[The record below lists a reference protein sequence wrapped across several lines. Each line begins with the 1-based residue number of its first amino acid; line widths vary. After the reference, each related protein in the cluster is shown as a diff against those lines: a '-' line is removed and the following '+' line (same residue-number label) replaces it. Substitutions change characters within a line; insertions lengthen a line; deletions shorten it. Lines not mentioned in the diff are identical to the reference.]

1 MFEVLSALTMILSD
15 FFNPTKCEIGR
26 ISKIILER
34 ANQTIRSKLK
44 LIQWTDPQ
52 QVIAW
57 FTDLDQ
63 KSNLE
68 FIKFDVKELYPSI
81 TEELLNKSIKFAQK
95 YHEITK
101 EEVSIIKNASQ
112 SVLHHDG
119 QVWIKKKDHGSP
131 TFDITMGGYHGAE
144 ACELV
149 GLYMLSEISKFVSK
163 QNIETMT

>member
-34 ANQTIRSKLK
+34 ANQTIRSKFK

-81 TEELLNKSIKFAQK
+81 TEEFLNKSIKFAQK

-112 SVLHHDG
+112 SVLHHD
-119 QVWIKKKDHGSP
+119 
-131 TFDITMGGYHGAE
+131 
-144 ACELV
+144 
-149 GLYMLSEISKFVSK
+149 
-163 QNIETMT
+163 

>member
-63 KSNLE
+63 KINSE
-68 FIKFDVKELYPSI
+68 FIKFDVKEFYPSI

-95 YHEITK
+95 HHEITK
-101 EEVSIIKNASQ
+101 EEVSII
-112 SVLHHDG
+112 
-119 QVWIKKKDHGSP
+119 
-131 TFDITMGGYHGAE
+131 
-144 ACELV
+144 
-149 GLYMLSEISKFVSK
+149 
-163 QNIETMT
+163 